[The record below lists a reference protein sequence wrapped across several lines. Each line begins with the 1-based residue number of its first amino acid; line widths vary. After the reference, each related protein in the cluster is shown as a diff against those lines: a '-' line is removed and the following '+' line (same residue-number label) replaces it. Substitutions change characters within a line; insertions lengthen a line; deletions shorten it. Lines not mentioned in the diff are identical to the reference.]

1 MRKIKNYY
9 KSNLRCQIINY
20 NKRILYLRFDFLYLL
35 CIQLDLDAKRKGI
48 IRLLYNTVRIHSH
61 CNYESPNEHEK
72 KYWKEL
78 RKLEIETV

>member
-48 IRLLYNTVRIHSH
+48 IRLLYVWGLENG
-61 CNYESPNEHEK
+61 K
-72 KYWKEL
+72 KKEDFDL
-78 RKLEIETV
+78 